1 LSSTTLNAPIQDEFK
16 VGTTETD
23 DGSSSGDILVSRG
36 RKNSLLRDD
45 WTKVM
50 TRATAIPTK
59 KTGQKNTKRVL
70 SSPGT
75 ES

>member
-1 LSSTTLNAPIQDEFK
+1 MTTVHAHFFLQLQY
-16 VGTTETD
+16 
-23 DGSSSGDILVSRG
+23 SQ
-36 RKNSLLRDD
+36 DD

-50 TRATAIPTK
+50 TRATATPTK